1 MRIIEYSKIAFQNLL
16 NWFWNTKF
24 PVPPPR
30 SLNKY
35 STAKRK
41 EGGKKNNL
49 QTKAVVPAKYTFLE
63 CLNKLKAL
71 QLTFLLVK
79 KTIEEEK
86 ASGGW
91 STRER
96 EEGNDPK
103 IDRLQAVKSRPMAM
117 GGERPPV
124 SPTRVGGHPCR
135 DPAEMNALAVL
146 RGNHPIARAALNLRL
161 KSPQQTGRESTAEN
175 RCPPQGHIPVPSP
188 CTQPNLIFGFTA
200 QWGCISLYSSMALT
214 LCISQV
220 TAGLTVYFSRTWI
233 YFYPKGNW
241 ITLQEAPAGT
251 T

>member
-117 GGERPPV
+117 GG
-124 SPTRVGGHPCR
+124 
-135 DPAEMNALAVL
+135 
-146 RGNHPIARAALNLRL
+146 AACPL
-161 KSPQQTGRESTAEN
+161 
-175 RCPPQGHIPVPSP
+175 CPPPGWWDTLAGTQQRWTPLLCWEGTIPSP
-188 CTQPNLIFGFTA
+188 ELLLTYAWNPPSKQGEKA
-200 QWGCISLYSSMALT
+200 Q
-214 LCISQV
+214 Q
-220 TAGLTVYFSRTWI
+220 RTDV
-233 YFYPKGNW
+233 PHKA
-241 ITLQEAPAGT
+241 TSPSPPPARNPI
-251 T
+251 

>member
-86 ASGGW
+86 ASGGC

-103 IDRLQAVKSRPMAM
+103 NRQITGSEVQTHGHGRWASPCVPHQGGGTPLQGPSRD
-117 GGERPPV
+117 ERP
-124 SPTRVGGHPCR
+124 CC
-135 DPAEMNALAVL
+135 AE
-146 RGNHPIARAALNLRL
+146 
-161 KSPQQTGRESTAEN
+161 RE
-175 RCPPQGHIPVPSP
+175 PSHRQS
-188 CTQPNLIFGFTA
+188 C
-200 QWGCISLYSSMALT
+200 S
-214 LCISQV
+214 
-220 TAGLTVYFSRTWI
+220 
-233 YFYPKGNW
+233 
-241 ITLQEAPAGT
+241 
-251 T
+251 